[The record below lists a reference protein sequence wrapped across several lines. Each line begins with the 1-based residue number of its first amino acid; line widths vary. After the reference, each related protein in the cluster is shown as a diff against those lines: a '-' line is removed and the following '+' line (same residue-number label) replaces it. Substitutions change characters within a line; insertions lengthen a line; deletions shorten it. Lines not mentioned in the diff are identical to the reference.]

1 MIIKLNK
8 CEYFYSL
15 TYIVDYACLKY
26 YKSMNSYINHISKIQ
41 KAIRENTLV
50 VFIGAGVSANS
61 GVPTWGNLINKMASE
76 LNIEREI
83 QQSEYLKIAQ
93 YYYNNCPKNFFKNVK
108 NFLEGEW
115 KPNIIHEYLFKE
127 FSPQYFVTTNYDDL
141 LEQTSNK
148 LSIPYTIIAQDEDIP
163 TIGNDNAVIKMHGD
177 FKHNKIVLKEDDYL
191 KYSEN
196 YRLMEVFIKS
206 LFATNTVL
214 FVGFSADDSNV
225 NQIYS
230 WVNNILDKNQ
240 REAYLIQIDE
250 VNKDYELKRN
260 YFNKKGIHLLNYN
273 ELANDINI
281 YIKDKYLDEEL
292 KTLTEER
299 GKQLYKLLHY
309 IKNSTPNI
317 LEHCYQ
323 KLLPTK
329 HLNFVSDNDIT
340 NILDD
345 FWGCYYGTLSTSH
358 DKKMGEFINLLKK
371 RTKKAKLTKELL
383 THLGI
388 KKIIEQEWVK
398 EKIVTK
404 NELNLVSVKKQDCN
418 ILDLINEFN
427 YIKVEKYLG
436 NINDEKY
443 IDNYIDKNIDSVNVF
458 EKVYILLKLHRYESA
473 YNLLKRISYKAKEKG
488 NNFIFIISEFNK
500 KVAFNYYYWD
510 CFYDSSD
517 RQKEELRKLEKDC
530 WAINIPNLIK
540 KLLSDEE
547 KNVIEDKLNFKFI
560 EKLDKKILKDSAE
573 DSQTEFCLKQLCN
586 TYMQNYIF
594 IDNYQEFQKLCMH
607 SISSE
612 FKNINN
618 QENSNKIKIDLTNS
632 YSNKYDFLDLILI
645 IRYAK
650 TSDLHALIYKYKIKK
665 LILNQPS
672 VKNRLLSA
680 YNNLINSIIHY
691 NLCKNC
697 SHGNKYLEYLYKFF
711 IIFSVLPLTKKDI
724 TNIIKQYLN
733 LIEKYNWYEDFYTT
747 DNLLFYILN
756 LIIRNYNTYGNAILD
771 CNILGKFLI
780 YIVNN
785 SNKIKEGKLNQNR
798 IVRFVTEIS
807 SIIKEINPN
816 IEIPLFNI
824 SEQTDF
830 SAKLYAF
837 IYKVSHSKTKNKI
850 KECITSQL
858 NDNFN
863 HELYQNAC
871 IEDIIKPNLKYEKK
885 LVQEIE
891 NRIKKYSELKN
902 TQPTTCNGFTNNPIG
917 LDEIHDVLRTV
928 SNLLNFEKLK
938 TPKLFE
944 QYKNHKDFVTYDYFS
959 FTLDMRTFEYNK
971 FKINFLGYLTKSKQK
986 QLKQII
992 NADAKKKQIIKE
1004 KFLNQISLNNDI
1016 NNRLR
1021 DKTLNLLFDE
1031 PIVNM

>member
-1 MIIKLNK
+1 
-8 CEYFYSL
+8 
-15 TYIVDYACLKY
+15 
-26 YKSMNSYINHISKIQ
+26 MNSCINHILKIQ

-76 LNIEREI
+76 LNIRREI

-127 FSPQYFVTTNYDDL
+127 FSPKYFVTTNYDDL
-141 LEQTSNK
+141 LEQTSSK

-281 YIKDKYLDEEL
+281 YIKDKYLDEEF

-323 KLLPTK
+323 KLLSTK
-329 HLNFVSDNDIT
+329 HLNFVPYYDIS
-340 NILDD
+340 NILNK
-345 FWGCYYGTLSTSH
+345 FWWCDNGILSTSH

-371 RTKKAKLTKELL
+371 RTKKAKLTKDLL

-388 KKIIEQEWVK
+388 TKLIEQEWVK
-398 EKIVTK
+398 EKIKTN
-404 NELNLVSVKKQDCN
+404 NELDLFPVKRQEN
-418 ILDLINEFN
+418 HVLDLINEFN
-427 YIKVEKYLG
+427 YIEVEKYLG
-436 NINDEKY
+436 NITDEKY
-443 IDNYIDKNIDSVNVF
+443 VDDFINKNINSVNVF

-473 YNLLKRISYKAKEKG
+473 YNLLKRISYKAKENG

-500 KVAFNYYYWD
+500 KVAFNYYYSD
-510 CFYDSSD
+510 CYYESSD
-517 RQKEELRKLEKDC
+517 KQKEELSKLQKDC
-530 WAINIPNLIK
+530 WAINILDLIK
-540 KLLSDEE
+540 RLLSEEE
-547 KNVIEDKLNFKFI
+547 KNIIEDKLNFDYI
-560 EKLDKKILKDSAE
+560 EKLDKTILKDTAE
-573 DSQTEFCLKQLCN
+573 DSDTDLCLKKLYN
-586 TYMQNYIF
+586 TFIRNYIF
-594 IDNYQEFQKLCMH
+594 VDNYQEFQKLCMH

-612 FKNINN
+612 FKNINKKYE
-618 QENSNKIKIDLTNS
+618 ENIIKINLFSSNS
-632 YSNKYDFLDLILI
+632 YKYDFLDLILI
-645 IRYAK
+645 IKYAK
-650 TSDLHALIYKYKIKK
+650 TSDLHELIYKYKIKK

-697 SHGNKYLEYLYKFF
+697 SHDNKYLEYLYKFF
-711 IIFSVLPLTKKDI
+711 IIFSVLPLTNKDI

-733 LIEKYNWYEDFYTT
+733 LIKKYNWYENFYTT
-747 DNLLFYILN
+747 NDLLFYLLDFIIKYYNKTYKNNNLDVSIL
-756 LIIRNYNTYGNAILD
+756 AE
-771 CNILGKFLI
+771 FLI

-785 SNKIKEGKLNQNR
+785 SNKVKESAQDKYR
-798 IVRFVTEIS
+798 VIRFVSEIAN
-807 SIIKEINPN
+807 IINN
-816 IEIPLFNI
+816 IDSNMKLEFNI
-824 SEQTDF
+824 SEQTNF
-830 SAKLYAF
+830 SARLYCF
-837 IYKVSHSKTKNKI
+837 IYKLCNIKTKNKI
-850 KECITSQL
+850 KKCIKNLL
-858 NDNFN
+858 NENFN

-871 IEDIIKPNLKYEKK
+871 LEDIIKPNVKYEQI

-891 NRIKKYSELKN
+891 NKIIEYNKLKKTKPN
-902 TQPTTCNGFTNNPIG
+902 TYNMLTNNPLG
-917 LDEIHDVLRTV
+917 LDEIHKVLCTV
-928 SNLLNFEKLK
+928 SNLLNFDKLI

-944 QYKNHKDFVTYDYFS
+944 KYKNHKDFVTYDYFS
-959 FTLDMRTFEYNK
+959 FTLDMESFDYNK
-971 FKINFLGYLTKSKQK
+971 FKIDFLKYLTKRKQE

-992 NADAKKKQIIKE
+992 NTDTKKKQIIKE
-1004 KFLNQISLNNDI
+1004 KFINKISLDNDI

-1021 DKTLNLLFDE
+1021 DKIMYLLFDE
-1031 PIVNM
+1031 PILEI